1 MLKLYLETCTTL
13 APSLNQHPT
22 AFLKSAFR
30 RPKYM
35 EIVHVK
41 VYRGRERQQR
51 RHYRKAAPSRDVVG
65 LDQVLVSAAA
75 DSQLKCVFRTFLPL
89 LFRVGHKESFVSPSR
104 SSLSA

>member
-1 MLKLYLETCTTL
+1 MK
-13 APSLNQHPT
+13 AQ
-22 AFLKSAFR
+22 
-30 RPKYM
+30 
-35 EIVHVK
+35 VHDLVQVK
-41 VYRGRERQQR
+41 VHRGR
-51 RHYRKAAPSRDVVG
+51 KDNSAATIGKQHHLVSRDVVG